1 MAEVMER
8 VAASVLD
15 RVDRAAVRRAPYP
28 YLVVDDALPAAEFE
42 ALSRTYPDARA
53 MPAGRFEKNNHRYNL
68 LSDWG
73 AAEFPLEQASPEW
86 RAFIARHSS
95 ADFVR
100 QVFDVFSDYTVAAHG
115 AARLRTDALGPGLA
129 QAMKVDAEI
138 PLDAIKSRVTVAV
151 NTPVREVSRVR
162 GIHTDAKRK
171 AYVGLLYF
179 RTPEDDSTG
188 GDLEV
193 FGWRDGAKR
202 EGWPVVVDE
211 DRAVLAET
219 VGYKANRFVLFP
231 TTHDA
236 LHAVSP
242 RGVTDHVR
250 RLVVISGWLPN
261 VDHHETDTTHGR
273 LAGIRSALFAKV
285 RHAIGAA
292 RA

>member
-1 MAEVMER
+1 MVDVLDR
-8 VAASVLD
+8 VGSSVLD
-15 RVDRAAVRRAPYP
+15 RVDRSAVRHEPFP
-28 YLVVDDALPAAEFE
+28 YLVIDDALPAAEYE
-42 ALSRTYPDARA
+42 ALSRTYPDARRMDA
-53 MPAGRFEKNNHRYNL
+53 KLFEKNNHRYNL

-73 AAEFPLEQASPEW
+73 AAEFALEDASPEW
-86 RAFIARHSS
+86 RAFIAQHSS
-95 ADFVR
+95 PDFVR
-100 QVFDVFSDYTVAAHG
+100 QVFDVFSDYTVARDG
-115 AARLRTDALGPGLA
+115 ETRLRTDALGPGLA
-129 QAMKVDAEI
+129 RAMKVDEEI
-138 PLDAIKSRVTVAV
+138 AMDAIKSRVTVAV

-193 FGWRDGAKR
+193 FGWKPDAAR

-211 DRAVLAET
+211 ERAVLAET
-219 VGYKANRFVLFP
+219 VAYRPNRFVLFP

-242 RGVTDHVR
+242 RGATPHVR

-273 LAGIRSALFAKV
+273 LAGIKSALFAKV
-285 RHAIGAA
+285 RHAMGAA

>member
-1 MAEVMER
+1 MDVMER

-15 RVDRAAVRRAPYP
+15 RVDRDAVRTAPYP
-28 YLVVDDALPAAEFE
+28 YLVIDDALPAAEFE
-42 ALSRTYPDARA
+42 ALSRTYPDARRMDA
-53 MPAGRFEKNNHRYNL
+53 KLFDKNNHRYNL

-73 AAEFPLEQASPEW
+73 AAEFPLADASPEW

-100 QVFDVFSDYTVAAHG
+100 QVFDVFSDYTVRRDG
-115 AARLRTDALGPGLA
+115 AAMLRTDALGPDLA
-129 QAMKVDAEI
+129 RAMKVDAEI
-138 PLDAIKSRVTVAV
+138 PLDQIRSRVTVAV

-171 AYVGLLYF
+171 AYVGLFYF
-179 RTPEDDSTG
+179 RSPEDDSTG

-193 FGWRDGAKR
+193 FGWKPGAAR

-211 DRAVLAET
+211 KHADLAET
-219 VGYKANRFVLFP
+219 VAYKANRFVLFP

-292 RA
+292 KA